1 MHRIFSRR
9 RLSIIAIINL
19 DPHSFY
25 RPSIKKTLTQI
36 IEAVKLYL
44 NDGADIID
52 VGAVSTA
59 PSKIYGDRPDVSE
72 REELKKVESALKVVF
87 DYFPNVI
94 ISVDTQR
101 AQVAEKALSMGA
113 QIINDVSG
121 FKRDAKIAKVVAE
134 FDAHCILMACR
145 RSPGD
150 CCTID
155 EVMKA
160 LTESTRIA
168 VEAGV
173 SEDKIAIDP
182 GIGFGKDPRCD
193 LHILRHLNAL
203 KVFRKPIC
211 ISPSRK
217 FFVGHV
223 LGGVPPEKR
232 LYGSLAAVAIAVYN
246 GATIVRTHDVKE
258 TLEAAKIAHAI
269 GNLKW

>member
-1 MHRIFSRR
+1 M
-9 RLSIIAIINL
+9 AIINL
-19 DPHSFY
+19 DPRSFY
-25 RPSIKKTLTQI
+25 KPSIRKTLPQI
-36 IEAVKLYL
+36 VEAVKLSL

-52 VGAVSTA
+52 IGAVSTA
-59 PSKIYGDRPDVSE
+59 PPKIYGDRPVVSE
-72 REELKKVESALKVVF
+72 KEELKRVKNALKAIF
-87 DYFPNVI
+87 DYFPNAV

-101 AQVAEKALSMGA
+101 TRVAEKALSMGA

-121 FKRDAKIAKVVAE
+121 FKSDNRIAKVVAE
-134 FDAHCILMACR
+134 FDAHCILMACKEK
-145 RSPGD
+145 PGD

-160 LTESTRIA
+160 LMESIGIA

-173 SEDKIAIDP
+173 SEDKIAVDP

-193 LHILRHLNAL
+193 LHILKHLDAL
-203 KVFRKPIC
+203 KAFRRPIC
-211 ISPSRK
+211 VSPSRK
-217 FFVGHV
+217 FFIGSV

-246 GATIVRTHDVKE
+246 GATIIRTHDVKE
-258 TLEAAKIAHAI
+258 TLEAAKVARAI